1 MPGVNDCLVVF
12 LHGVGASGADLARLA
27 EPLSAFLPTAAFAAP
42 DAPGR
47 FDGGGPGRQWFSV
60 AGISADNRQQRV
72 GEARAAFDRVVS
84 AALAERGFSG
94 RLDRVAMFGFSQGA
108 IMALDARRQRPLAG
122 RRGRRLF
129 RPVARRSR
137 SASRRCGDA
146 GAAAARRGRCDRPR
160 GGKPPRRDAAEGGGF
175 RGRSARL
182 RAARPFDFR
191 RRRRSGGDLPRPRAE
206 AGLNERK
213 RRCPNSPPR
222 SPTCRRRRAC
232 RRCSSATAIR
242 CSRSRTANTAAPG
255 ARSASRCPP
264 RARSWSSRRTG

>member
-1 MPGVNDCLVVF
+1 VPSVNDSLVVF

-47 FDGGGPGRQWFSV
+47 FDGAVPGGNG
-60 AGISADNRQQRV
+60 SASPESAPTIANS
-72 GEARAAFDRVVS
+72 GSARRARRSIASCRRRSPS
-84 AALAERGFSG
+84 AASPAGSTASLCSASR
-94 RLDRVAMFGFSQGA
+94 R
-108 IMALDARRQRPLAG
+108 ARSWRSTPSQRPLAG

-146 GAAAARRGRCDRPR
+146 GAAVARRGRCDRPR

-206 AGLNERK
+206 A
-213 RRCPNSPPR
+213 
-222 SPTCRRRRAC
+222 A
-232 RRCSSATAIR
+232 
-242 CSRSRTANTAAPG
+242 
-255 ARSASRCPP
+255 
-264 RARSWSSRRTG
+264 